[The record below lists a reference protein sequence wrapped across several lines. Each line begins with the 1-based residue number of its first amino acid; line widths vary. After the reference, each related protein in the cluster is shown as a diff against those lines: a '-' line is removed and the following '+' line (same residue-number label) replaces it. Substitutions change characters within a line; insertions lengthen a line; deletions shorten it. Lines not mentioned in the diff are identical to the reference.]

1 MDGVET
7 QETPSSMTANVKT
20 LGQFAKLY
28 KESKGL
34 ETKLKALKQKL
45 DEMEPE
51 IVEYMQRNNTQ
62 SHNVNGVTLSVRRE
76 LWPGMRETSTVDS
89 LVSALDQAGLGGN
102 AGRRMNVQSMRAV
115 VNETVG
121 DAQGDPESIFHE
133 RYPML
138 ADHLKVSEVFKLGK
152 RLSS

>member
-1 MDGVET
+1 M
-7 QETPSSMTANVKT
+7 SKLTANVRS

-28 KESKGL
+28 KESKAL
-34 ETKLKALKQKL
+34 DVKLKALKQKL

-51 IVEYMQRNNTQ
+51 IVEYMQRNNLQ
-62 SHNVNGVTLSVRRE
+62 SQNVNGVTLSVRRE
-76 LWPGMRETSTVDS
+76 LWPGMKETSTVES
-89 LVSALDQAGLGGN
+89 LVLAMDQAGLGGN

-121 DAQGDPESIFHE
+121 DSQGDPESIFLE